1 MEQNSHQAAGDDG
14 TSVSQALA
22 VLNNSQN
29 TKARRQAVEALGSSS
44 QAVTE
49 QQRTIVEALIETVLT
64 DSDDRVRAE
73 AINSLYFLGD
83 EYVDELVTE
92 IATLPQYSVPDVF
105 SAWLTHAHSEF
116 RMVGA
121 TAMSSFGKTVSSE
134 LEAALTDD
142 DPRVQARSVRAYG
155 AIGAESVEPIRPLL
169 HTPNSH
175 VRHTAVSTLT
185 RIGTPEA
192 LSLLSSLTRAND
204 HQLRRIAVKHLYQ
217 LDLHKSARLL
227 LSALNDPSTVVQRTA
242 MVSLIRLFS
251 EGTSVQ
257 PGDVRDY
264 LVSTQSF
271 DHDELA
277 ELLHAIV
284 LGDKRDHATQ
294 STRRNAAWLLG
305 ELTDCVDDQLV
316 VPWLISA
323 LQQSDSMVADLAAA
337 YIPQL
342 EATTVEKELQML
354 ISDSDTS
361 TAVTDRAQRVLDK
374 LRQSTAEAVES
385 HSIEYTYVRTPA
397 DYTEKHA
404 Q

>member
-1 MEQNSHQAAGDDG
+1 MEPNSQQAGGDG
-14 TSVSQALA
+14 ETSVSQALS
-22 VLNNSQN
+22 VLANSRN

-44 QAVTE
+44 QSVTE
-49 QQRTIVEALIETVLT
+49 NRQKIVETLIQTVL
-64 DSDDRVRAE
+64 SDPDDEVRAE

-83 EYVDELVTE
+83 EYVDELVAE
-92 IATLPQYSVPDVF
+92 IADSAQYSVPDVF
-105 SAWLTHAHSEF
+105 SEWLTHAHSEF

-121 TAMSSFGKTVSSE
+121 TAMSSFGETVSPE

-142 DPRVQARSVRAYG
+142 DPRVQARAVRAYG
-155 AIGAESVEPIRPLL
+155 SIGAESVEPIRPLL

-192 LSLLSSLTRAND
+192 LSLLASLTRAND

-251 EGTSVQ
+251 EGTSVR

-277 ELLHAIV
+277 EILHAIV
-284 LGDKRDHATQ
+284 DDDQRDHATQ
-294 STRRNAAWLLG
+294 STTRNAIWLLG
-305 ELTDCVDDQLV
+305 ELTDSIDDQLA